1 MPVEVGIWK
10 VNGSEIKKVE
20 YTAIE
25 NEKKLEDILFK
36 DIAIL
41 GDDYLI
47 LGRQIHTSYGKIID
61 LLSIDSSGKITILEL
76 KKDKTPR
83 EVVAQALDYAS
94 WIQDLSY
101 DEIKGIFEE
110 KNDKSFEEAFEEKF
124 GNPPPEKINEDHDML
139 IVCSTLDNE
148 TERILNYLSDNYNV
162 PINVVFF
169 RFFKE
174 SGSEFLSRSWLISPD
189 EVEEK
194 ASKAKSQNKSE
205 AWNGKD
211 FVVNVDASEDGIS
224 SWEDC
229 VKYGFISAGGGKWYS
244 RSLNVLQ
251 PGKRVFT
258 MIPKKGYVGV
268 GTVKARSVR
277 IKDFTVSVGDTEKK
291 IMDIPLK
298 CEGIKNEADDAE
310 KSEYMVAVEWEKT
323 KKEEDAFWVKGLR
336 ANQNSAF
343 KLRNKFTLEKLIDF
357 FNLDE

>member
-10 VNGSEIKKVE
+10 VDGSEIKKVE
-20 YTAIE
+20 YTVIE
-25 NEKKLEDILFK
+25 NERKLEDILFK
-36 DIAIL
+36 DISIL
-41 GDDYLI
+41 GDDYLL
-47 LGRQIHTSYGKIID
+47 LGRQIYTSYGKIID
-61 LLSIDSSGKITILEL
+61 LLSIDSAGKITILEL

-83 EVVAQALDYAS
+83 EVVAQSLDYAS
-94 WIQDLSY
+94 WVQDLSY

-139 IVCSTLDNE
+139 IVCSALDNE

-169 RFFKE
+169 RFFKD
-174 SGSEFLSRSWLISPD
+174 GDSEFLSRSWLISPD

-211 FVVNVDASEDGIS
+211 FVVNVDATEDGIS

-229 VKYGFISAGGGKWYS
+229 IKYGFISAGGGKWYS

-251 PGKRVFT
+251 PGKRVFA

-268 GTVKARSVR
+268 GTVTATSIP
-277 IKDFTVSVGDTEKK
+277 IKDFKVGDQSILELP
-291 IMDIPLK
+291 MN
-298 CEGIKNEADDAE
+298 CEGLKRELDDLE
-310 KSEYMVAVEWEKT
+310 LTEYMVAVDWQKT
-323 KKEEDAFWVKGLR
+323 KKIEDAFWMKGLR

-343 KLRNKFTLEKLIDF
+343 KLRNKFTLEKLIEHFQLED
-357 FNLDE
+357 

>member
-1 MPVEVGIWK
+1 MSVEVGIWK
-10 VNGSEIKKVE
+10 VDGSDIKKIE
-20 YTAIE
+20 YSAID
-25 NEKKLEDILFK
+25 NERKLEDILFK
-36 DIAIL
+36 DISIL
-41 GDDYLI
+41 GDDYLL
-47 LGRQIHTSYGKIID
+47 LGRQIYTSYGKIID
-61 LLSIDSSGKITILEL
+61 LLSIDSTGKISILEL
-76 KKDKTPR
+76 KKDKTSR

-94 WIQDLSY
+94 WVQDLSY

-124 GNPPPEKINEDHDML
+124 GNPPPERINEEHDML

-148 TERILNYLSDNYNV
+148 TERILNYLSNNYNV

-174 SGSEFLSRSWLISPD
+174 SDSEFLSRSWLISPE

-194 ASKAKSQNKSE
+194 ASKVKSQNKSE
-205 AWNGKD
+205 PWNGKD
-211 FVVNVDASEDGIS
+211 FVVNVDATEDGIS

-229 VKYGFISAGGGKWYS
+229 IKYGFISAGGGKWYS

-251 PGKRVFT
+251 PGKRVFA

-268 GTVKARSVR
+268 GTVTATSVP
-277 IKDFTVSVGDTEKK
+277 IKEFTIDGKNIIDLP
-291 IMDIPLK
+291 MK
-298 CEGIKNEADDAE
+298 CEGLKRELDNTELT
-310 KSEYMVAVEWEKT
+310 EYMVAVDWHKT
-323 KKEEDAFWVKGLR
+323 KKIEDAFWVKGLR

-357 FNLDE
+357 FNLEE